1 MRISSIQLRSA
12 FQTVVSPSLS
22 THTSHRALQNAQD
35 QRPEKIGAWGSGLR
49 RPDPRSAPRLT
60 LSVPELGRGTASS
73 EAGAA
78 RRRPQRRPRRKRA
91 VIRSRG
97 SPGRRSSGL
106 GTRHHA
112 PGAGGA
118 SLTSCSFRCK
128 MTTPLPRPC
137 RALWETRLGSGS
149 GPGPGSPAA
158 ARPGLASPPEA
169 PDLRIFALVAVELSS
184 FAPGQ
189 KAPAG
194 PWCPG
199 RRLCGGRRRRWRRLG
214 LLVVHDQR
222 AGAAGCRLHLGCS
235 TPPAQFADCSRAA
248 ILA

>member
-1 MRISSIQLRSA
+1 MGL
-12 FQTVVSPSLS
+12 
-22 THTSHRALQNAQD
+22 
-35 QRPEKIGAWGSGLR
+35 GA
-49 RPDPRSAPRLT
+49 P
-60 LSVPELGRGTASS
+60 
-73 EAGAA
+73 
-78 RRRPQRRPRRKRA
+78 
-91 VIRSRG
+91 
-97 SPGRRSSGL
+97 SPGPSERTQAHSLCPRTGAGDGFLRGWSRAPASTAPAPEETSSHPSPGFSRAAELGL